1 MTHFEV
7 LGFGLEGQ
15 ILGLKACK
23 SSKMPCSRPRTLNCW
38 KWSMAMSFFHFVLE
52 IGISWREGPFVSFW
66 RTPALCVLGLEHSCP
81 RPRKVSP
88 WPWSRIF
95 LYHWP
100 RLRTLFP
107 RLHLCPWQIIN
118 YTVSEKN
125 ATWGVKNV
133 IVKLNITIIVWM
145 DGKMRSAVNQFFTRR
160 H

>member
-1 MTHFEV
+1 MTHSEV

-52 IGISWREGPFVSFW
+52 IGIFWSEDLFFHFGEHLRLVSL
-66 RTPALCVLGLEHSCP
+66 ALSIPVLDLEKSVLGLGLGF
-81 RPRKVSP
+81 
-88 WPWSRIF
+88 F

-100 RLRTLFP
+100 RLRTLCP
-107 RLHLCPWQIIN
+107 RLHLCPRQIIN

-125 ATWGVKNV
+125 TTWGFKNV
-133 IVKLNITIIVWM
+133 SVKLNITIIVWM
-145 DGKMRSAVNQFFTRR
+145 AGKMRAAVNQFFTRR